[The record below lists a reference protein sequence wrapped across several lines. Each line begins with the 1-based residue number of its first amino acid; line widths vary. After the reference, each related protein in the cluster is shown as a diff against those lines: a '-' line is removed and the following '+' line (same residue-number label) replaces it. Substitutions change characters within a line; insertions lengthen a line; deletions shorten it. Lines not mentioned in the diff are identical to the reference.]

1 MTAFI
6 KSDLRQTVDYG
17 ASFNQYLFD
26 ILSKLVDKSNEQG
39 EEVERVRTILHEQG
53 REIDQLKQENK
64 DQKRRIGHLEALLE
78 EEVNQRKGDYET
90 FTVTIETEVEERIF
104 HDRKITTVVN
114 NDRDIN
120 NTNLFNLRDDM
131 DRETEMLRRC
141 LADHM
146 SIYFNA
152 YRDGAY
158 DRGGEEILKYDGV
171 TLNAGKALNPA
182 TGVFTCPV
190 RGTYLFTI
198 NLATHKEK
206 KALISLR
213 RNGQDMASIIAQ
225 DGKNKGNHMMGQSV
239 LLDLDIS
246 DEVYVYTFT
255 GTWTADWPH
264 IHFTQFIGILL
275 RPENLNSNK
284 EARSNQRN

>member
-1 MTAFI
+1 
-6 KSDLRQTVDYG
+6 
-17 ASFNQYLFD
+17 
-26 ILSKLVDKSNEQG
+26 
-39 EEVERVRTILHEQG
+39 
-53 REIDQLKQENK
+53 
-64 DQKRRIGHLEALLE
+64 
-78 EEVNQRKGDYET
+78 
-90 FTVTIETEVEERIF
+90 
-104 HDRKITTVVN
+104 
-114 NDRDIN
+114 
-120 NTNLFNLRDDM
+120 
-131 DRETEMLRRC
+131 
-141 LADHM
+141 M

-246 DEVYVYTFT
+246 
-255 GTWTADWPH
+255 
-264 IHFTQFIGILL
+264 L
-275 RPENLNSNK
+275 
-284 EARSNQRN
+284 

>member
-6 KSDLRQTVDYG
+6 KSDMRQTVDYG

-26 ILSKLVDKSNEQG
+26 LLSKLVDKSHEQG
-39 EEVERVRTILHEQG
+39 DEVERLRTMMHEQG

-64 DQKRRIGHLEALLE
+64 DQAKRIEHLEAMLDE
-78 EEVNQRKGDYET
+78 EMNQRQEDLER
-90 FTVTIETEVEERIF
+90 FSVTIETEVQERIF

-114 NDRDIN
+114 DDREM
-120 NTNLFNLRDDM
+120 NLAQLTSLRDDM
-131 DRETEMLRRC
+131 IRENEMLRRC
-141 LADHM
+141 LTDPM

-152 YRDGAY
+152 YRNGAY

-171 TLNAGKALNPA
+171 TLNAGQALNPGS
-182 TGVFTCPV
+182 GVFTCPV
-190 RGTYLFTI
+190 GGTYLFTVH
-198 NLATHKEK
+198 LATHKEK
-206 KALISLR
+206 KALVSLR
-213 RNGQDMASIIAQ
+213 KNGQDMASIVNQ

-239 LLDLDIS
+239 LLDLQS
-246 DEVYVYTFT
+246 GDEVYVYSFT

-275 RPENLNSNK
+275 RPEHLSNRDFK
-284 EARSNQRN
+284 G